1 MIYLSLTNA
10 VNHTFFHSQS
20 QIRTQLQFYQAEHLL
35 VCKEQDLL
43 LKTKAEQ
50 EVVLAEA
57 NSTIDAERG
66 NVTQLEREISIL
78 KQQIVLFASASTTSC
93 SALVFK
99 RRSCSLQTSK
109 CSA

>member
-78 KQQIVLFASASTTSC
+78 KQQIVLLEEKQNT
-93 SALVFK
+93 LK
-99 RRSCSLQTSK
+99 ESLAEESN
-109 CSA
+109 SVRE

>member
-57 NSTIDAERG
+57 KSTIDAERG

-78 KQQIVLFASASTTSC
+78 KQQIVLLEGKQNT
-93 SALVFK
+93 LK
-99 RRSCSLQTSK
+99 ESLAEESN
-109 CSA
+109 SVRE

>member
-20 QIRTQLQFYQAEHLL
+20 QSQTRTQLQFYQAEHLL

-78 KQQIVLFASASTTSC
+78 KQQIVLLEEKQNT
-93 SALVFK
+93 LK
-99 RRSCSLQTSK
+99 ESLAEESN
-109 CSA
+109 SVRE